1 MNSGS
6 PLLER
11 RRALRRQKR
20 QEKLSHAWQTLLLLL
35 LSGSMAWLLLRFGWT
50 LEGSHQVLV
59 RGNTELAPERVASS
73 GGFSFPADLLKI
85 NPAQLERELAR
96 ELPVEFVQVRRLV
109 FPARLEVRMQT
120 RTPAARATRRIPG
133 GIDLGLVDA
142 DGQWIQPNAAIALP
156 APTTEVSVEGW
167 SARQSLVIATLL
179 REQTR
184 FDNSLQRIVL
194 KPDGAVQ
201 LHCARLGRIDLGRN
215 TALLDQQIT
224 AVEQLLIQLPDQLMT
239 KPPALIDL
247 SNPERPEI
255 ELKPDPT
262 S

>member
-1 MNSGS
+1 MKSGS

-20 QEKLSHAWQTLLLLL
+20 QEKLSDAWQTLLLLF

-59 RGNTELAPERVASS
+59 RGNTKLVSERVVASS
-73 GGFSFPADLLKI
+73 GLRFPADLLKI
-85 NPAQLERELAR
+85 NPAQLERELSR
-96 ELPVEFVQVRRLV
+96 KLPVEFAHVRRLT
-109 FPARLEVRMQT
+109 FPARLEVHLQT
-120 RTPAARATRRIPG
+120 RTPAARATRHIPG
-133 GIDLGLVDA
+133 GIGLGLVDA
-142 DGQWIQPNAAIALP
+142 EGHWIQPSPAIALP
-156 APTTEVSVEGW
+156 APTTDVSVEHW
-167 SARQSLVIATLL
+167 SAKQIPVIAMLL
-179 REQTR
+179 RKRNHSFT
-184 FDNSLQRIVL
+184 SLRRIAFQ
-194 KPDGAVQ
+194 PDGAVQ

-215 TALLDQQIT
+215 TALLDQQIA

-239 KPPALIDL
+239 KPPARIDL

-255 ELKPDPT
+255 ELNPDPT